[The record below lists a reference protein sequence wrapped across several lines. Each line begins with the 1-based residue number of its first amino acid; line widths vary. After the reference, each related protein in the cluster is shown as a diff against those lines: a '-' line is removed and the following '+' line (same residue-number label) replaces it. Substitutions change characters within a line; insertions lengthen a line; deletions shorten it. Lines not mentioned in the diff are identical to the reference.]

1 MSLLTVSDLDCNEI
15 NGGCGVEK
23 HKNRPRWPGLPEPA
37 RPPPADPAE
46 HGGGR
51 GGWSG
56 AGGRWGLPVKAGRQ
70 PGTAEQPAV
79 GTPRRIRGKPTPAH
93 RDKLEEIK
101 KEAARCF
108 YTLGY
113 AATDVRR
120 IADAVGLQVSTL
132 YNYISGK
139 EELLYLIMRDGI
151 TEIAAA
157 FDEAI
162 DGLTDPHERLR
173 AAVRSHVLHHAHRQY
188 RAWTPHVAVRSLT
201 GEYLEEILRER
212 REYKLPWTRILE
224 RG

>member
-1 MSLLTVSDLDCNEI
+1 M
-15 NGGCGVEK
+15 
-23 HKNRPRWPGLPEPA
+23 
-37 RPPPADPAE
+37 
-46 HGGGR
+46 
-51 GGWSG
+51 
-56 AGGRWGLPVKAGRQ
+56 KAGRQ
-70 PGTAEQPAV
+70 PGAAEQPAV

-113 AATDVRR
+113 SATDVRR

-139 EELLYLIMRDGI
+139 EELLYLIMKDGI

-157 FDEAI
+157 LDEAI

-173 AAVRSHVLHHAHRQY
+173 AAVRSHVVHHAHRRY
-188 RAWTPHVAVRSLT
+188 RAWTSHVEVRSLT
-201 GEYLEEILRER
+201 GDYLEEILGKR
-212 REYKLPWTRILE
+212 REYEDRWIGILE
-224 RG
+224 DGMRSGVFAGTDPRLTMYAILSIGQSVSRWYKPGGKHDAEGIADSMADFVLDGVLVRR